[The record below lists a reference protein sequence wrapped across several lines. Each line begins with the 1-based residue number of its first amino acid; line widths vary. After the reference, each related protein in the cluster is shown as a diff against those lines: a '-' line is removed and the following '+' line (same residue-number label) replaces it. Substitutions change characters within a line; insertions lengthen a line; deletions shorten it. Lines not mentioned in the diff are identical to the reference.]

1 MGAVAA
7 APEIQLASLPLAPSN
22 DIETLPAVEDLL
34 NLGCSRALDEFVT
47 ESYNR
52 MGIVDSDESTIENV
66 SGQPLLT
73 SNYFHYNI
81 DATNNVPSHIEPV
94 QEHHLF
100 GNISSSVARLP
111 SMQEFL
117 SPSSHQQPSID
128 AMNELFLCHDE
139 Y

>member
-1 MGAVAA
+1 MATVQ
-7 APEIQLASLPLAPSN
+7 EIQPALPPALPSN
-22 DIETLPAVEDLL
+22 DIETLPAVDDLL
-34 NLGCSRALDEFVT
+34 NLDCSRALDEFVT

-52 MGIVDSDESTIENV
+52 MGIVDSNETTIENV

-81 DATNNVPSHIEPV
+81 DATNNVPGHTEPIE
-94 QEHHLF
+94 EHQPF
-100 GNISSSVARLP
+100 GNTSSSIARLP

-117 SPSSHQQPSID
+117 SPTSHQQQSID
-128 AMNELFLCHDE
+128 AMDELFLCHDE